1 MGGIYALN
9 WAELNSMQFNAFWRQ
24 FDANQKGVESQ
35 NSTQFE
41 NALNCVE
48 CVEFNAEGV
57 ELRRIKIY
65 AFDLY

>member
-1 MGGIYALN
+1 
-9 WAELNSMQFNAFWRQ
+9 MQFDAFWRQ
-24 FDANQKGVESQ
+24 FDAIQKGVESR

-48 CVEFNAEGV
+48 YIEFNAEGV

-65 AFDLY
+65 AFYLY

>member
-24 FDANQKGVESQ
+24 FDAIQKGVESW
-35 NSTQFE
+35 NLTQFE

-48 CVEFNAEGV
+48 YIEFNAEGV
-57 ELRRIKIY
+57 ELCRIKIY